1 MSRTKAETSG
11 KRGKTSRRDA
21 AALRAENDRLRTE
34 IADLALKNEEMREQL
49 SAPVPKGPAKGSSKA

>member
-11 KRGKTSRRDA
+11 KRSKASRRDS

-49 SAPVPKGPAKGSSKA
+49 SATVPRQPVKGSIKA